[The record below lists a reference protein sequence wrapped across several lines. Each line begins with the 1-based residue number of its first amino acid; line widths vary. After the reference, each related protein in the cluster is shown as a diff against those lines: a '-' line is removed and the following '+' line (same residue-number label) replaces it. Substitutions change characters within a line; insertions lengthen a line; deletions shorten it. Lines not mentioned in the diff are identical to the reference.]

1 MKKTLALILFPVLF
15 LSCASITNLL
25 GKKPEVSLKKFDIDS
40 ISLKDV
46 TFLFEIAMDNPYP
59 VGFKLQD
66 VGFTVK
72 VEGNQVLKTRTP
84 KGVTVKAGG
93 SEVTPV
99 KVTITYAD
107 IMRLIKDYTTREDLA
122 CVIDIDIVIPLPQ
135 ALHSIKKSIT
145 FNYTVQKTI
154 PALKPSFGI
163 ANFEVKAPTIDEIK
177 RSLVDTGRKNLEP
190 NKLFNMF
197 QDLLSG
203 RKTSPAEILD
213 LTSIDVPI
221 GVSFDVEV
229 KNNTKARLQ
238 FRDLAYDFSINDAK
252 ILAGT
257 TGRTVNEGSRSVMRI
272 ANTFSSKAL
281 GKSIVNFLTNRTGA
295 YRFNGYSSVKF
306 PDEIKSSPLKL
317 DFDEKGQFAIK

>member
-1 MKKTLALILFPVLF
+1 MKKSLALLLFPVLL
-15 LSCASITNLL
+15 LSCASITSLL

-46 TFLFEIAMDNPYP
+46 TFLFEIALDNPYP

-72 VEGNQVLKTRTP
+72 VEGNQLLKTRTP

-99 KVTITYAD
+99 KVTIAYAD
-107 IMRLIKDYTTREDLA
+107 IIRLIKDYTEREDLNCA
-122 CVIDIDIVIPLPQ
+122 IDIDIVIPLPQ

-145 FNYTVQKTI
+145 FNYTVQKKI
-154 PALKPSFGI
+154 PALKPSFAI
-163 ANFEVKAPTIDEIK
+163 TNFEVKAPTIDEIR

-197 QDLLSG
+197 QGLLSG

-213 LTSIDVPI
+213 LTSLDVPI

-257 TGRTVNEGSRSVMRI
+257 TGRTTNEGNRSVIRI

-295 YRFNGYSSVKF
+295 YQFKGYSSVKL
-306 PDEIKSSPLKL
+306 PDEIKMSPLKL
-317 DFDEKGQFAIK
+317 DFNEKGQFAIK